1 MPLFY
6 MVARTEKVS
15 GEEQA
20 IEMLRSGQID
30 LRNVALV
37 EEETALSLG
46 GEGDIALDKIDVL
59 LHDPPAG
66 VIRLRSSSQGERLLV
81 VSENY
86 QSNWSV
92 EIDGQEADI
101 VRANYIWKGVVLPAG

>member
-59 LHDPPAG
+59 LHDPHAG

-92 EIDGQEADI
+92 EIDGQEADM